1 MNYKFRFSN
10 WTGFLKDHLFLIA
23 LLTIILTNIS
33 NKEVN
38 NWLSQIAN
46 ADNHTI
52 YTYHYTLGIYGLIL
66 AIPAA
71 MISMLLVKG
80 ALKLEARYLPSPILI
95 RFNAF
100 VIWCL
105 RLLFKLGKMLI
116 KVGGW
121 VMLAFFWFI
130 SAITDKFEVGK
141 GGGSSYSGH
150 SVSRNSNPSYD
161 RDKLKKQANWEAE
174 QRKKEA
180 QYAWKHAGKQGKYN
194 RNSHHFDE
202 RVNRAK
208 AMTHEANKA
217 KKRARNL

>member
-1 MNYKFRFSN
+1 MNFNHRLRN
-10 WTGFLKDHLFLIA
+10 WSGFLKDYLFLIA
-23 LLTIILTNIS
+23 LLTIFLTDFS

-46 ADNHTI
+46 VDNHTI
-52 YTYHYTLGIYGLIL
+52 YTYNYTLGIYGLIL
-66 AIPAA
+66 AIPSA
-71 MISMLLVKG
+71 MISILLVKG
-80 ALKLEARYLPSPILI
+80 ALKLEARYLPTPILI

-100 VIWCL
+100 VVWCFKI
-105 RLLFKLGKMLI
+105 LFKIGKLLI

-121 VMLAFFWFI
+121 AVLAFFWFI
-130 SAITDKFEVGK
+130 NAITDKFEVGK
-141 GGGSSYSGH
+141 GGSSYSGH
-150 SVSRNSNPSYD
+150 SVSRHSNPSYE
-161 RDKLKKQANWEAE
+161 RDQLKKQANWEAE
-174 QRKKEA
+174 QKKKEA

-194 RNSHHFDE
+194 KNTHHFDD